1 MSTIVKHRLA
11 TLELSTDK
19 LAFLEDKG
27 LLEPADEKEL
37 TKIVRSLEE
46 FIEFTLSNLW
56 HDANSTD
63 LSVGVDNRF
72 IDQALREFDEE
83 FWN

>member
-1 MSTIVKHRLA
+1 MSTIIKHRLA
-11 TLELSTDK
+11 TLELRTEI

-27 LLEPADEKEL
+27 LLDSSEKEL
-37 TKIVRSLEE
+37 TKIVNALEE
-46 FIEFTLSNLW
+46 FIDFTLSDLW
-56 HDANSTD
+56 HDAHSTD

>member
-1 MSTIVKHRLA
+1 MNTIIKHRLA

-27 LLEPADEKEL
+27 LLDSSEKEL
-37 TKIVRSLEE
+37 TKIVNALEE
-46 FIEFTLSNLW
+46 FIDFTLNDLW
-56 HDANSTD
+56 HDAQSTD

-72 IDQALREFDEE
+72 IDQSLREFDEE
-83 FWN
+83 FGN

>member
-1 MSTIVKHRLA
+1 MSTIIKHRLA

-27 LLEPADEKEL
+27 LLDSSEKEL
-37 TKIVRSLEE
+37 TKIVNALEE
-46 FIEFTLSNLW
+46 FIDFTLSDLW
-56 HDANSTD
+56 HDAHSTD
-63 LSVGVDNRF
+63 LSVGVDNRL

>member
-1 MSTIVKHRLA
+1 MSTIIKHRLA

-27 LLEPADEKEL
+27 LLDSSEKEL

-46 FIEFTLSNLW
+46 FIDFTLSDLW
-56 HDANSTD
+56 HDAHSTD

>member
-1 MSTIVKHRLA
+1 MSTIIKHRLA

-19 LAFLEDKG
+19 LSFLEDKG
-27 LLEPADEKEL
+27 LLDSSEKEL
-37 TKIVRSLEE
+37 TKIVNALEE
-46 FIEFTLSNLW
+46 FIDFTLSDLW
-56 HDANSTD
+56 HDAHSTD

>member
-19 LAFLEDKG
+19 LSFLVDKG

-46 FIEFTLSNLW
+46 FIDFTLNNLW
-56 HDANSTD
+56 HDAHSTD

>member
-27 LLEPADEKEL
+27 LLDSSEKEL
-37 TKIVRSLEE
+37 TKIVNALEE

>member
-1 MSTIVKHRLA
+1 MSTIIKHRLA

-27 LLEPADEKEL
+27 LLDSSEKEL
-37 TKIVRSLEE
+37 SKIVNALEE
-46 FIEFTLSNLW
+46 FIDFTLSDLW
-56 HDANSTD
+56 HDAHSTD

>member
-19 LAFLEDKG
+19 LSFLEDKG
-27 LLEPADEKEL
+27 FLDSSEKEL
-37 TKIVRSLEE
+37 TKIVNALEE
-46 FIEFTLSNLW
+46 FIDFTLSDLW
-56 HDANSTD
+56 HDAHSTD

>member
-1 MSTIVKHRLA
+1 MSTIIKHRLA

-27 LLEPADEKEL
+27 LLDSSEKEL
-37 TKIVRSLEE
+37 TKIVNALEE
-46 FIEFTLSNLW
+46 FIDFTLSDLW
-56 HDANSTD
+56 HDAHSTD
-63 LSVGVDNRF
+63 LSVGVANRF

>member
-1 MSTIVKHRLA
+1 MSTIIKHRLA

-27 LLEPADEKEL
+27 LLDSSEKEL
-37 TKIVRSLEE
+37 TRIVNALEE
-46 FIEFTLSNLW
+46 FIDFTLSDLW
-56 HDANSTD
+56 HDAHSTD

>member
-27 LLEPADEKEL
+27 LLDSSEKEL
-37 TKIVRSLEE
+37 TKIVNALEE
-46 FIEFTLSNLW
+46 FIDFTLSDLW
-56 HDANSTD
+56 FDAQSTD

-72 IDQALREFDEE
+72 IDQSLREFDEE
-83 FWN
+83 FGN

>member
-1 MSTIVKHRLA
+1 MSTIIKHRLA

-27 LLEPADEKEL
+27 LLDSSEKEL
-37 TKIVRSLEE
+37 TKIVNALEE
-46 FIEFTLSNLW
+46 FIDFTLSDLW
-56 HDANSTD
+56 HDAHSTD

>member
-1 MSTIVKHRLA
+1 MSTIVNNRLA
-11 TLELSTDK
+11 KLELSTDK

-56 HDANSTD
+56 HDANRTD

>member
-1 MSTIVKHRLA
+1 MSTIIKHRLA

-27 LLEPADEKEL
+27 LLDSSEKEL
-37 TKIVRSLEE
+37 TKIVNALEE
-46 FIEFTLSNLW
+46 FIDFTLSDLW
-56 HDANSTD
+56 HDAHSTD
-63 LSVGVDNRF
+63 LSVSVDNRF

>member
-1 MSTIVKHRLA
+1 MSTIIKHRLA

-19 LAFLEDKG
+19 LSFLEDKG
-27 LLEPADEKEL
+27 FLDSSEKEL
-37 TKIVRSLEE
+37 TKIVNALEE
-46 FIEFTLSNLW
+46 FIDFTLSDLW
-56 HDANSTD
+56 HDAHSTD

>member
-1 MSTIVKHRLA
+1 MSTIIKHRLA

-27 LLEPADEKEL
+27 LLDSSEKEL
-37 TKIVRSLEE
+37 TKIVNALEE

-63 LSVGVDNRF
+63 LTVGVDNRF